1 MTQLML
7 LTHGDWGISLVE
19 SARMIVG
26 NIHGVHIFPL
36 YPEDALAGY
45 TEKIRDAL
53 EKADG
58 RQVLMISDLNGGTT
72 SNVAAVLSRTYENV
86 SAVCGLGMEMLIAAS
101 ELREELEGR
110 ELVKAVLSWTAEKN
124 RDLECD

>member
-1 MTQLML
+1 MTELML
-7 LTHGDWGISLVE
+7 LTHGDWGASLVE

-26 NIHGVHIFPL
+26 TIHGVRVFPL
-36 YPEDALAGY
+36 YPEDALADY
-45 TEKIRDAL
+45 TEKIRQAL

-58 RQVLMISDLNGGTT
+58 QEILMLSDLNGGTT
-72 SNVAAVLSRTYENV
+72 SNVAAVFGRTYENV
-86 SAVCGLGMEMLIAAS
+86 SAVCGLSMEMLIAAS

-110 ELVKAVLSWTAEKN
+110 ELAKAVLTWTAEKN